1 MELVAW
7 QWTPY
12 TIPLTVA
19 AAISVI
25 SAFYIWRRRHTPS
38 SRTGVLLLLAA
49 ADWIMGYALELASV
63 DLPAKFFWDKLQ
75 FIGICIIP
83 TAWLVYT
90 LQYTGREKWLKRRTI
105 ALLSIVPLIFLLLI
119 FTNEA
124 HGLIWHRVWLDTDG
138 PFSVKRSTYGVGLWA
153 YAAYSYILVLIGIFL
168 LVQALVRSG
177 HLYRWQASALLFV
190 VFTPWLVNAVLDLS
204 GLNPFPHLE
213 LTPFALGL
221 TVPIVAWSLYR
232 LWLRDIVPMARD
244 TVIEGMRDAVM
255 VLDAHNCI
263 VDLNPAAQHL
273 IGCTVSEVTGQ
284 PVEQVWPD
292 WPGGMERYGDREAAE
307 TADRSA
313 RSWRCHHLDA
323 GPG

>member
-1 MELVAW
+1 MEFVAW

-63 DLPAKFFWDKLQ
+63 DLPAKFFWDKLH

-83 TAWLVYT
+83 TAWVVYT

-105 ALLSIVPLIFLLLI
+105 ALLSIVPLITLLLV

-138 PFSVKRSTYGVGLWA
+138 PFSVKRSIYGVGFWA
-153 YAAYSYILVLIGIFL
+153 YAAYSYILVLVGIFL
-168 LVQALVRSG
+168 LIQALVCSG
-177 HLYRWQASALLFV
+177 HLYRWQASVLVFATLL
-190 VFTPWLVNAVLDLS
+190 PWLGSMLDVFKLS
-204 GLNPFPHLE
+204 PFPRFVSTL
-213 LTPFALGL
+213 LGLIVGGL
-221 TVPIVAWSLYR
+221 TVALTIYR
-232 LWLRDIVPMARD
+232 LRRGDI
-244 TVIEGMRDAVM
+244 
-255 VLDAHNCI
+255 LS
-263 VDLNPAAQHL
+263 
-273 IGCTVSEVTGQ
+273 VSRGRR
-284 PVEQVWPD
+284 
-292 WPGGMERYGDREAAE
+292 PGW
-307 TADRSA
+307 TIS
-313 RSWRCHHLDA
+313 C
-323 GPG
+323 